1 MSLFFRVLEGPQK
14 GEELPIE
21 PGHLVGRKG
30 GPAHIQLQDPKISGH
45 HAQIEGSHD
54 AALYLVDNKSKNGLR
69 VGGERMQRIELFV
82 GQQILIGNSLLEVCT
97 TEATQALPPTATLP
111 VTPPTPTST
120 AAVPK
125 SPEKDLRTWSQILE
139 EFTFLI
145 MEQVEDRPKPLV
157 PVPTLAR
164 LSFLCGLQAETV
176 WEVGYGPRRVGANSV
191 DMPIL
196 EPFAPDIC
204 FELIPTPQGLL
215 FKTGSSDIV
224 LLNDKSQS
232 SVLLKEGDVIRI
244 HDTKIEV
251 GFSS

>member
-1 MSLFFRVLEGPQK
+1 MNLFFRVFEGPQK
-14 GEELPIE
+14 GEEFPIE
-21 PGHLVGRKG
+21 TGFLLGRKG
-30 GPAHIQLQDPKISGH
+30 GPAHIQLQDSKISAH
-45 HAQIEGSHD
+45 HAQVEGDVD
-54 AALYLVDNKSKNGLR
+54 AGLYLIDNNSKNGLR
-69 VGGERMQRIELFV
+69 VGGERVSRVALTV
-82 GQQILIGNSLLEVCT
+82 GQQILIGNSILEVCSHEVAPT
-97 TEATQALPPTATLP
+97 LPPTATLAAAP
-111 VTPPTPTST
+111 VPTAT

-139 EFTFLI
+139 EFTSLI
-145 MEQVEDRPKPLV
+145 LEQIENKPKPLV
-157 PVPTLAR
+157 PTPVVAR
-164 LSFLCGLQAETV
+164 LSFLTGLQAETE
-176 WEVGYGPRRVGANSV
+176 WIVGYGPRRAGANSV

-196 EPFAPDIC
+196 EPFAPEIC

-224 LLNDKSQS
+224 LLNDKSQG

>member
-1 MSLFFRVLEGPQK
+1 MSLFFRVLEGSQK

-21 PGHLVGRKG
+21 SGFLLGRKG
-30 GPAHIQLQDPKISGH
+30 GPAHIQLQDSKISGH
-45 HAQIEGSHD
+45 HAQIEGDLD
-54 AALYLVDNKSKNGLR
+54 AGLYLVDNKSKNGIR
-69 VGGERMQRIELFV
+69 VGGEKVSRVALTV
-82 GQQILIGNSLLEVCT
+82 GQQVLIGSTLLEVCN
-97 TEATQALPPTATLP
+97 TEALQPLPPTGTLP
-111 VTPPTPTST
+111 AFPVPTAT

-125 SPEKDLRTWSQILE
+125 SPEKDMRTWSQILE
-139 EFTFLI
+139 EFTSLI
-145 MEQVEDRPKPLV
+145 LEQIENKPKPLV
-157 PVPTLAR
+157 ATPVLAR
-164 LSFLCGLQAETV
+164 LSFLTGLQAETE
-176 WEVGYGPRRVGANSV
+176 WIVGYGPRRAGANSV

-196 EPFAPDIC
+196 EPFAPEIC

-224 LLNDKSQS
+224 LLNDKSQG